1 MTQFLLVTDLDNTL
15 VGDDRA
21 LDTLNQRLTQCRQVN
36 GLKLVYST
44 GRSLTSYQH
53 LNTKVSLLEPDVLI
67 TAVGTEIYYPDNVL
81 DEKWTTQSSVGWD
94 RDAVVAITQ
103 QFPQLV
109 PQPKSEQRALKVSFL
124 LNGEDSHILPDLE
137 AKIKNQGVD
146 AQLIYSSNQDLD
158 ILSSR
163 TNKGTALA
171 YVQQVLG
178 FESARTIACGDSGND
193 VALFE
198 QKTLGVVMGNAQPE
212 LLKWHHQ
219 NPSNDRYLA
228 TAHCAAGILEGLQYF
243 GFLE

>member
-44 GRSLTSYQH
+44 VRSLTSYQQ
-53 LNTKVSLLEPDVLI
+53 LNTKVSLLKPDVLI

-81 DEKWTTQSSVGWD
+81 DEKWTAQSSVGWD

-109 PQPKSEQRALKVSFL
+109 PQPRSEQRALKVSFL

-137 AKIKNQGVD
+137 AKIKNQGVE

-163 TNKGTALA
+163 ANKGNALA
-171 YVQQVLG
+171 YIQQVLG
-178 FESARTIACGDSGND
+178 FESDRTIACGDSGND

-198 QKTLGVVMGNAQPE
+198 QNTIGVIMGNAQPE
-212 LLKWHHQ
+212 LLQWHHQ
-219 NPSNDRYLA
+219 NPSDDRYLA
-228 TAHCAAGILEGLQYF
+228 QGFCAAGILEGLQHF